1 MDKIIHII
9 HIRFFKKTA
18 IYFLFSFI
26 FCTFAVQKNN
36 DYLCLKTQ
44 DLSVARSL
52 RHITFLTSSRCQPG
66 WNYAGFLPQTPT

>member
-44 DLSVARSL
+44 DLSAVPSSPNA
-52 RHITFLTSSRCQPG
+52 IFLTSSPSQPG
-66 WNYAGFLPQTPT
+66 WN